1 MVSDLKI
8 LITGSRGFIG
18 KNLSVRLNE
27 MGVHDVLTYNRD
39 DNPDEL
45 PSLIEKSDVIMHLA
59 GEMRPED
66 NSKLFTANVGLTERI
81 CTIIKN
87 TNKKKILL
95 LTSSIQAEQDNPYG
109 LSKLQAEQAVIKLS
123 NETDNQVVIFR
134 LPHVFG
140 KWCKPN
146 YNSVIATFCYNISR
160 GLPIHISDPNAVIR
174 PVHIDDV
181 VLDLIESINQPGDGY
196 SLRKVSPEYEV
207 TVGDLANVIVGFK
220 KSRLD
225 LVSDKVGIGFI
236 RALYSTYI
244 SYLAVD
250 NFSYGIPVYRDARG
264 LFVEILKT
272 LDTGQFSYF
281 SALPGVTRGS
291 HYHHTK
297 TEKFLVVNGKARFS
311 FRNIIDNECFE
322 IVTSGDI
329 PKVVETIPGWAHD
342 ITNVGENDLVVILWA
357 NEIYDPNHPDTIACK
372 V

>member
-1 MVSDLKI
+1 MVRNLKI

-18 KNLSVRLNE
+18 KNLSVRFNE

-39 DNPDEL
+39 DNPDVL
-45 PSLIEKSDVIMHLA
+45 PSLIEQSDVIVHLA
-59 GEMRPED
+59 GEMRPID
-66 NSKLFTANVGLTERI
+66 NSKLFTVNVGLTERI

-87 TNKKKILL
+87 TNKKKILI
-95 LTSSIQAEQDNPYG
+95 LTSSIQADQDNPYG

-123 NETDNQVVIFR
+123 NETGNQVVIFR

-160 GLPIHISDPNAVIR
+160 GLPIHISDPNAIIR

-181 VLDLIESINQPGDGY
+181 VLDLIGSINQLGDGY

-207 TVGDLANVIVGFK
+207 TIGDLANVILGFK
-220 KSRLD
+220 KSRVD

-244 SYLAVD
+244 SYLAAD
-250 NFSYGIPVYRDARG
+250 NFSYLLPKYSDERG
-264 LFVEILKT
+264 VFVEFLKT
-272 LDTGQFSYF
+272 LDSGQFSYF
-281 SALPGVTRGS
+281 TALPNVTRGE

-297 TEKFLVVNGKARFS
+297 TEKFLVVSGKARFC
-311 FRNIIDNECFE
+311 FRNIITNEKVE
-322 IVTSGDI
+322 ILTSSQT
-329 PKVVETIPGWAHD
+329 PQMVESIPGWAHS
-342 ITNVGENDLVVILWA
+342 ITNVGEHDMVVMLWA
-357 NEIYDPNHPDTIACK
+357 NERFNSISPDTIPEK
-372 V
+372 I